1 MHSWHTLMLL
11 GEARQADLLREAQ
24 PRYRPVAPRRNHLE
38 SLSRIAGFLRSHASA
53 LVTRPSPGGRRRPGL
68 ELNPRRNQ

>member
-38 SLSRIAGFLRSHASA
+38 SLSRIAGFIGSYASA
-53 LVTRPSPGGRRRPGL
+53 LISRPSPGGRRSPGL
-68 ELNPRRNQ
+68 EPNARRTR